1 MICTNN
7 ESTKESSTEEQ
18 EDFSFFL
25 AFPKLTAINDDST
38 GLYPVPLHHLWPDQ
52 KVQKQKSPMI
62 EINIDHW
69 LNIEH
74 WTLNIDSTS
83 YKKQHCK
90 TEINLPTATTRISAV
105 RQTAGRSEVL
115 VWIKSPPISVI
126 YDNFWAI
133 LLRLHES
140 WCVKHSLGMANCHCG
155 VHPLQQLWSTR
166 RFEMIHTLSVSFL
179 VTLFLLTTLV
189 KVVKNLTRVCP
200 QF

>member
-1 MICTNN
+1 MTTAPGFTQSLFTISGLIKKFKNK
-7 ESTKESSTEEQ
+7 SRQ
-18 EDFSFFL
+18 WL
-25 AFPKLTAINDDST
+25 RLTLI
-38 GLYPVPLHHLWPDQ
+38 
-52 KVQKQKSPMI
+52 
-62 EINIDHW
+62 ID
-69 LNIEH
+69 

-90 TEINLPTATTRISAV
+90 TETNLPTATTRISAG

-115 VWIKSPPISVI
+115 VWIKSPQISVI
-126 YDNFWAI
+126 YVNFWAT
-133 LLRLHES
+133 LLRLHER